1 MFNRESDIFPMENG
15 FAPERLSVVQGKILS
30 LARRT
35 KPAEKNCGMGK
46 TDAPKK
52 PNPVRRFFSLL
63 GPGLI
68 TGAADD
74 DPSGIATYSIVGAQ
88 MGTAM
93 LWTAFITWPF
103 MGAVQFMCARIGMV
117 TGAGLGAA
125 LRRKIP
131 RWLVFAAALG
141 LLAANTINVGSDLS
155 GMADAAEMLTGLNS
169 HVSVVIF
176 GVGIAYAT
184 IRFRYHQ
191 IATMLKWLATVLLA
205 YVITAFIAGPDWGR
219 VLRDTFVPS
228 WPRNHAAWENLVAIL
243 GTTISPYLF
252 FWQAA
257 EEVEEEKA
265 MGRRLLRQRWGATKP
280 EIMDRKL
287 DVGIGTFFSNF
298 VMYFIILTTALVLH
312 GHGITNIETSRQAAE
327 SLRPLAG
334 ILAYLLYTIGIIGVG
349 FLAIP
354 TLAGSAAYAF
364 AETFSWKEGL
374 DEPFRGAIPF
384 YAVLIFSMLLGVAM
398 DFLNINPV
406 KALFWTAVINGVL
419 APFLLVGILIVASDR
434 KLMQHQPSSL
444 LSLTAVGVITLV
456 MFGAAAA
463 MLLL

>member
-1 MFNRESDIFPMENG
+1 M
-15 FAPERLSVVQGKILS
+15 A
-30 LARRT
+30 T
-35 KPAEKNCGMGK
+35 

-52 PNPVRRFFSLL
+52 PNPLKRFFSLL

-103 MGAVQFMCARIGMV
+103 MGAVQLMCARIGMV
-117 TGAGLGAA
+117 TGAGLGTA

-141 LLAANTINVGSDLS
+141 LLVANTINVGSDLS
-155 GMADAAEMLTGLNS
+155 GMADAAEMLTGINS
-169 HVSVVIF
+169 HFSVVIF
-176 GVGIAYAT
+176 GIGIAYAT

-191 IATMLKWLATVLLA
+191 IAMMMKWLALVLFA

-219 VLRDTFVPS
+219 VLRDTFIPS
-228 WPRNHAAWENLVAIL
+228 IPQNHAAWQNLVAVL

-265 MGRRLLRQRWGATKP
+265 MGRRLLRQRRGATKQ
-280 EIMDRKL
+280 EITDRKI
-287 DVGIGTFFSNF
+287 DVSVGTFFSNF
-298 VMYFIILTTALVLH
+298 TMYFIILTTALVLH
-312 GHGITNIETSRQAAE
+312 AHGITHIETSKDAAAA
-327 SLRPLAG
+327 LRPLVG
-334 ILAYLLYTIGIIGVG
+334 TLAYLLYTIGIIGVG

-384 YAVLIFSMLLGVAM
+384 YVVLIFSISLGVGM

-419 APFLLVGILIVASDR
+419 APFLLVGILVVASDR
-434 KLMQHQPSSL
+434 KLMQSQPSSW
-444 LSLTAVGVITLV
+444 LSLAAVGVITLM

-463 MLLL
+463 MFVL